1 MAAEWSFELDGG
13 GEMITQRT
21 EESDLERWERQQ
33 RELEEMWQAIANY
46 TGPIT
51 KCPPGKST
59 DPNVRPFRG
68 GTRRARFRNAEG
80 R

>member
-46 TGPIT
+46 TGPVT
-51 KCPPGKST
+51 KCPPGKIER
-59 DPNVRPFRG
+59 PNGVRRPGR
-68 GTRRARFRNAEG
+68 TQKARNGDG